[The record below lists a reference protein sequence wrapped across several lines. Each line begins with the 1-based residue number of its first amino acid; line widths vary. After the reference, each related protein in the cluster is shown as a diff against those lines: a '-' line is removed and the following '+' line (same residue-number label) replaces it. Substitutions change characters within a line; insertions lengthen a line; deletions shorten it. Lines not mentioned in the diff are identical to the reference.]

1 MKLSVEKTELVTN
14 SPTGVET
21 QMTVT
26 NQRLEVVTDDSHQPE
41 TGGSDR

>member
-1 MKLSVEKTELVTN
+1 MKFSVEKTKLVTN

-21 QMTVT
+21 QMTVS

-41 TGGSDR
+41 IAGSDI